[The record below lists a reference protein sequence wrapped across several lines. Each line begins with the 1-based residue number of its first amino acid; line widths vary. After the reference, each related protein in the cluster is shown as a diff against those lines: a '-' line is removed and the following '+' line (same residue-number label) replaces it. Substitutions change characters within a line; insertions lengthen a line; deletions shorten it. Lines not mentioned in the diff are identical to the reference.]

1 MIKILQKTLEN
12 HHTKLFFFLALA
24 GFINLYLS
32 FLTNFFYANGDSA
45 VVVDLVNNLGV
56 YNKFRT
62 MFAESLYHLRPYLS
76 ANVEQYCSLNLHN
89 PNEIPDFIRQEHSY
103 FIAIILSLF
112 VKLGINSL
120 NVVSFFFAANFILIF
135 ITIFFFLKEKIN
147 YSLLYLFILAIM
159 IWPPISVG
167 FVGQFYF
174 DRLYIFP
181 MFCLILAYYSFSN
194 SEKKSLFLLI
204 LVLGFYTSLVHERA
218 ALMVGLFLCGYSLLI
233 TNFKVYKNKKILLI
247 FFYGLIALSYFIFY
261 TKFYIN
267 SSTSHYSSSFNIDT
281 ILYVIKNIFS
291 PYYGPL
297 SVKLFIINLPILLMG
312 FFDKRLFF
320 LAICSIL
327 PNYMITIGGA
337 EKNALTTHYH
347 SYYIPFLIASSVV
360 GFKNLYEKKFFA
372 NKKKF
377 LYIFLISLIVFNNT
391 HDYGNTKKI
400 ISFKELAPGL
410 KKFYSSI
417 LYPFDHERRNF
428 FKKNIFEV
436 RQSIKKSI
444 PYGSS
449 VDMDESMM
457 PYFASENY
465 KVKYFPVG
473 IGSSQYLIVPFKP
486 DNDKDKYKMIFPSFR
501 TIKENKEIEICL
513 TNKINNSYNKVNEFI
528 VWGKRKYILYVLK

>member
-1 MIKILQKTLEN
+1 MIKKLQKTLEN
-12 HHTKLFFFLALA
+12 HHAKLFFFLVLA

-45 VVVDLVNNLGV
+45 VVVDLINNLGV
-56 YNKFRT
+56 YSKFRT

-76 ANVEQYCSLNLHN
+76 ANVEQYCNLNLHN

-103 FIAIILSLF
+103 LIAIILSLF

-120 NVVSFFFAANFILIF
+120 NVVSFVFAANFILIF
-135 ITIFFFLKEKIN
+135 VTIFFFLKEKIN

-204 LVLGFYTSLVHERA
+204 LVLGFYTSLIHERA

-233 TNFKVYKNKKILLI
+233 TNFKLYKNKKILFI

-281 ILYVIKNIFS
+281 ILYVIKNIFR

-297 SVKLFIINLPILLMG
+297 SFKLFIINLPILLIG

-337 EKNALTTHYH
+337 EKNGLSTHYH
-347 SYYIPFLIASSVV
+347 SFYIPFLIASAVV
-360 GFKNLYEKKFFA
+360 GFEKLHKKKFFA

-377 LYIFLISLIVFNNT
+377 FYFFLTFLILFNNS
-391 HDYGNTKKI
+391 HDYSNTKKI
-400 ISFKELAPGL
+400 VAFKEFAPGL
-410 KKFYSSI
+410 KKFY
-417 LYPFDHERRNF
+417 
-428 FKKNIFEV
+428 
-436 RQSIKKSI
+436 
-444 PYGSS
+444 
-449 VDMDESMM
+449 
-457 PYFASENY
+457 
-465 KVKYFPVG
+465 
-473 IGSSQYLIVPFKP
+473 
-486 DNDKDKYKMIFPSFR
+486 
-501 TIKENKEIEICL
+501 
-513 TNKINNSYNKVNEFI
+513 
-528 VWGKRKYILYVLK
+528 